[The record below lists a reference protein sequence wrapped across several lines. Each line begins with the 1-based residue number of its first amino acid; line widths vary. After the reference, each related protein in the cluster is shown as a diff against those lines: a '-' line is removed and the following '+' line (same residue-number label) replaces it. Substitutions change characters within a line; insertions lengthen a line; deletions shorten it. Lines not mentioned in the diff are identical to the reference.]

1 MAETWLLCSA
11 CRTEITFGS
20 RYYQCSVSTCN
31 RTRMRLVFCSVA
43 CWDSHVATL
52 RHRDAWAEDRVAPTR
67 VAWERELNS
76 QSPEPARPAAAP
88 PRPNTLTPSISRPP
102 PPGTPTAVPSMM
114 KSSPTGP
121 VSAPSMVK
129 SSPMGPV
136 SASSIN
142 RPPPM
147 NSSLPAAVPTRRFAS
162 EPAPSSPP
170 SPSSGPVHLNDI
182 VDRDM
187 LVVVSKLKK
196 YIKDRS
202 GMNCSDAVAEVLSD
216 HVRILCDD
224 SIRAAGREE
233 RKTVLDRDVP
243 RPRRP

>member
-20 RYYQCSVSTCN
+20 KFYQCSVSTCN

-52 RHRDAWAEDRVAPTR
+52 RHRDAWAEDRTAPTR
-67 VAWERELNS
+67 IAWERELAS
-76 QSPEPARPAAAP
+76 QAPEPARPATTP
-88 PRPNTLTPSISRPP
+88 PRPAAPTPSMSRPP
-102 PPGTPTAVPSMM
+102 TTTPPSAVPSIV
-114 KSSPTGP
+114 KSPSTGP
-121 VSAPSMVK
+121 VPAPSI
-129 SSPMGPV
+129 
-136 SASSIN
+136 A

-147 NSSLPAAVPTRRFAS
+147 NPLSGSSIHRPPLTGAPVPQPAMPTRRFAS
-162 EPAPSSPP
+162 EPAPSATAPA
-170 SPSSGPVHLNDI
+170 GTGIHLNDI

-187 LVVVSKLKK
+187 LIVVSKLKK

-224 SIRAAGREE
+224 SIRAAGRDE

-243 RPRRP
+243 RPRRT

>member
-20 RYYQCSVSTCN
+20 KYYQCSVSTCN

-52 RHRDAWAEDRVAPTR
+52 RHRDAWAEDRIAPTR

-76 QSPEPARPAAAP
+76 QPPEPARPAAAL
-88 PRPNTLTPSISRPP
+88 PRPDTPASSLSRPP
-102 PPGTPTAVPSMM
+102 PPGTPVAVPSTG
-114 KSSPTGP
+114 KSSSTGP
-121 VSAPSMVK
+121 VSVPSMVK
-129 SSPMGPV
+129 SSPAGPV
-136 SASSIN
+136 SASSVT

-147 NSSLPAAVPTRRFAS
+147 SSLPPAAVPTRRFAS
-162 EPAPSSPP
+162 EPAPTATAPAGT
-170 SPSSGPVHLNDI
+170 SGVHLNDI

-187 LVVVSKLKK
+187 MIVVSKLKK

-224 SIRAAGREE
+224 SIRAAGRDE

-243 RPRRP
+243 RPRRA

>member
-52 RHRDAWAEDRVAPTR
+52 RHRDAWAEDRIAPTR

-76 QSPEPARPAAAP
+76 QPPDPVRPAPAP
-88 PRPNTLTPSISRPP
+88 PRSDTSPPSISRPP
-102 PPGTPTAVPSMM
+102 PASSPGGVPSAV
-114 KSSPTGP
+114 KASPTSPAPAMARPPGGA
-121 VSAPSMVK
+121 VSAP
-129 SSPMGPV
+129 
-136 SASSIN
+136 AIT

-147 NSSLPAAVPTRRFAS
+147 GGSPPPAVPTRRFAS
-162 EPAPSSPP
+162 EPAASASTTA
-170 SPSSGPVHLNDI
+170 SPSTGPVHLNDI

-187 LVVVSKLKK
+187 MIVVSKLKK

-224 SIRAAGREE
+224 SIRAAGRDE